1 VVIYSTTQTQSKDSP
16 ITQVV
21 LEVTGS
27 GTDSIGLLHLI
38 GPLQLIGLEC
48 ELLFGSVG
56 VNSNWT
62 ANIVEAHGFFTD
74 IKVPFGIAGT
84 VWYSLFQTFLFDK
97 RS

>member
-62 ANIVEAHGFFTD
+62 ANKVEAHGFFTE
-74 IKVPFGIAGT
+74 GT

>member
-62 ANIVEAHGFFTD
+62 ANIVEAHGFFTE
-74 IKVPFGIAGT
+74 GT